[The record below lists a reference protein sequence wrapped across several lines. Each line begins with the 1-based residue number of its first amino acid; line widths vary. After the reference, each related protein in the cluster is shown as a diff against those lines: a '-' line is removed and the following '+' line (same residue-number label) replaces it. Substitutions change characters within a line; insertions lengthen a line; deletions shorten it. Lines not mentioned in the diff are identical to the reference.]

1 MGERVVRVGTRGS
14 ALAIAQT
21 EAVVSALSRTW
32 PEVRFKIVRITP
44 DGDRRKSAP
53 LLSLGRGAFAK
64 GVEEWLL
71 DGRIDVAVHSA
82 KDMPTT
88 LPQGLVIAA
97 YPERKDA
104 RDVIVN
110 RLKKGFYDLPPGAS
124 LGTSS
129 PRRSGQ
135 LLATRPDIEIV
146 PIRGNVDTRMSKVG
160 EEGLDGVVL
169 AAAGLERL
177 GRISEATEFLDPEL
191 CVPDAGQGA
200 LAVEILAEDEG
211 MREMAQAVNHAPT
224 WAAVSAERAFVDAI
238 GGGCRVPVAAYA
250 VPRGEYLDIT
260 TMACLPDG
268 SRIYRDRIEAPISDA
283 KAAGREAARSLM
295 ETGADSIVYGERE
308 S

>member
-1 MGERVVRVGTRGS
+1 MGTRGS
-14 ALAIAQT
+14 ALALAQT
-21 EAVVSALSRTW
+21 DEVVSALREAW
-32 PEVRFKIVRITP
+32 PDFRFETVVITP
-44 DGDRRKSAP
+44 DGDRRKRAP

-71 DGRIDVAVHSA
+71 DGRIEMAVHSA

-88 LPQGLVIAA
+88 LPDGLAIAA
-97 YPERKDA
+97 YPRRKDA
-104 RDVIVN
+104 RDIIVN
-110 RLKKGFYDLPPGAS
+110 RWNLGFCELPGGAR

-135 LLATRPDIEIV
+135 LLAARADIEIV

-160 EEGLDGVVL
+160 DDCLDGVVL

-177 GRISEATEFLDPEL
+177 DRIGEATEFLEPNL
-191 CVPDAGQGA
+191 CAPDAGQGA
-200 LAVEILAEDEG
+200 LAVEILADAERMRG
-211 MREMAQAVNHAPT
+211 MVEVVNHAPT

-250 VPRGEYLDIT
+250 VPTGDTLRIA

-268 SRIYRDRIEAPISDA
+268 SRIFRNRVETPISDPEY
-283 KAAGREAARSLM
+283 AGREAARALM
-295 ETGADSIVYGERE
+295 ATGADSIVYGERD